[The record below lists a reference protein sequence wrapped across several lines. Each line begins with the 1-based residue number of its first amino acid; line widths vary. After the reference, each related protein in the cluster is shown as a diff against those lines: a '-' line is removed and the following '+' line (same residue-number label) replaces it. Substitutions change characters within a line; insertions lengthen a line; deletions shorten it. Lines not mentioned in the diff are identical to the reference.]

1 MQNAIVLSPTPVAD
15 PSVKPAI
22 LVISSVT
29 SEVTHQAGA
38 HPGFCS
44 MKRVGMFLL
53 SLDRKLVHRRVIHSI
68 KWAGTHLHTWIERV
82 TVRVKCLA
90 QEHNTMSPARSRT
103 RIAGSG
109 VERTNH
115 VATALHV

>member
-29 SEVTHQAGA
+29 SEVNHQAGA